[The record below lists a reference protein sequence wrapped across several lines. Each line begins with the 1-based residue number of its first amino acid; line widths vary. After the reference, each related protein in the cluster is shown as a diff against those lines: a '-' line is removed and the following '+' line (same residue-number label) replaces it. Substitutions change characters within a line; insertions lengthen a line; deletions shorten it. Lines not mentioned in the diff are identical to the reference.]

1 MEPEQGLHL
10 LPLTLKSPFIFIPLL
25 FLCLGVT
32 SCGRKDGESSR
43 EEGKNAL
50 SVHVL
55 TVGEKVR
62 PVLEEVIGTVRAK
75 STASI
80 EAKVAGRIAKMHVD
94 LGQRVAKDQLLAEI
108 DAKEVKAQYDRAVAN
123 RDQALR
129 DYQRAADLLRKQ
141 VNSQQEFDAVEGR
154 YRIAEAAVNEA
165 SSMLG
170 YVEVRAPFDGVVVK
184 KIADTGDFAAPGKP
198 ILQIEN
204 PEKLRFE
211 ADVPEAVVDKVQTG
225 AAVDVLVP
233 SLPAPLH
240 GTVSDI
246 SPAADP
252 VSRTFLVRI
261 DLPAAPGAK
270 AGQFGRALFPTG
282 TYSSVGVPA
291 AAVVLRGQME
301 IVFTEEGEKARLRLV
316 KTGRKF
322 GSEIELLSGISAGE
336 RIITDHVSGLND
348 GQAVH
353 PTP

>member
-1 MEPEQGLHL
+1 MEPEQSLHL
-10 LPLTLKSPFIFIPLL
+10 LSLTVKAPFLRVPLL
-25 FLCLGVT
+25 LLWLGVA
-32 SCGRKDGESSR
+32 SCGRKEEGASR
-43 EEGKNAL
+43 EETQKAPD
-50 SVHVL
+50 VRIMAVE
-55 TVGEKVR
+55 EKVR
-62 PVLEEVIGTVRAK
+62 PVLEEVVGTVRAK
-75 STASI
+75 SAASI
-80 EAKVAGRIAKMHVD
+80 EAKVAGRISKMHVD
-94 LGQRVAKDQLLAEI
+94 LGQRVTRDQLLAEI

-129 DYQRAADLLRKQ
+129 DYQRSADLLRKQ
-141 VNSQQEFDAVEGR
+141 VTSQQEFDAVEGR

-211 ADVPEAVVDKVQTG
+211 ADVPEAVIDKVQVG

-233 SLPAPLH
+233 SRSEPLH
-240 GTVSDI
+240 GTISDL

-270 AGQFGRALFPTG
+270 AGQFGRALLPTG
-282 TYSSVGVPA
+282 TYSSISVPLS
-291 AAVVLRGQME
+291 AVVLRGQME
-301 IVFTEEGEKARLRLV
+301 MVFTEEEGRARLRLV

-322 GSEIELLSGISAGE
+322 GNEIELLSGISPGE
-336 RIITDHVSGLND
+336 RIITDQAPRLHD

-353 PTP
+353 SEP